1 MDNKLNDDKLNDDK
15 LNEDK
20 LNEDKLNEDKLNDDK
35 LNDDKLN
42 ENKLNENKKVI
53 YDKLVFSGGGSKGY
67 AYIGVIKKLDE
78 LDMRKK
84 FRYMSGSSIGA
95 LFILLYSIGFTYDDL
110 KNKLV
115 NFSYLENQS
124 INIETL
130 LDDYGLDNFSKLHEF
145 FSSLLKYKNFDTNIT
160 FSEHF
165 KRTGII
171 LTMDATCLN
180 TKKGTC
186 FNYKNFPD
194 MPIMIALRASMSLPF
209 IFTCVKYKGLTYID
223 GGFVNP
229 LIHLSIYQDEIN
241 FDARTILCFNLY
253 YDSESNNSS
262 QIITNIK
269 DYITQIIS
277 CVSNKM
283 FEYDCVNRHNVK
295 IINIFSNI
303 PETFSTFDLTISE
316 ENKNYLINIGTLIN
330 LD

>member
-1 MDNKLNDDKLNDDK
+1 MDNIHKLNDDKLNNDK
-15 LNEDK
+15 LND
-20 LNEDKLNEDKLNDDK
+20 DKLNEDKLNDDK

-42 ENKLNENKKVI
+42 EDKKVI

-78 LDMRKK
+78 LDMRKN

-95 LFILLYSIGFTYDDL
+95 LFILLYSIGFTYEDL

-115 NFSYLENQS
+115 SFSYLENQS

-130 LDDYGLDNFSKLHEF
+130 LDDYGLDNFSKLNEF
-145 FSSLLKYKNFDTNIT
+145 FCSLLKYKNIDSNIT
-160 FSEHF
+160 FLEHY
-165 KRTGII
+165 KKTGIV

-186 FNYKNFPD
+186 FNYKQFPD

-229 LIHLSIYQDEIN
+229 LIHLSIYQDEVN
-241 FDARTILCFNLY
+241 FDPKTILCFNLY
-253 YDSESNNSS
+253 YDSESTNSS

-269 DYITQIIS
+269 DYITEIIS

-283 FEYDCVNRHNVK
+283 FEYDCINRHNAK
-295 IINIFSNI
+295 IINIFSNTS
-303 PETFSTFDLTISE
+303 ETFSTFDLTISE
-316 ENKNYLINIGTLIN
+316 ENKNYLITVGTLVGALIN
-330 LD
+330 